1 MTHRILAS
9 SHRASFAALAA
20 FVSLALT
27 SAANAEEKGCI
38 ELRTTAETE
47 QQYVNEQGQKATHLA
62 PLGKV
67 VPGDQVVWTI
77 TAKNVCNKPADHIV
91 IDNAVPEHMK
101 LVADSAVGAG
111 TAITYSVDGK
121 QFGPAGTLSAKDAN
135 GTHTASQEEF
145 RHLRWT
151 YQAPFA
157 AGATAFVR
165 YRAVVE

>member
-9 SHRASFAALAA
+9 SHRGSLAA
-20 FVSLALT
+20 ILAFASLALT
-27 SAANAEEKGCI
+27 TAAHAEEKGCI
-38 ELRTTAETE
+38 ELKTTAETE
-47 QQYVNEQGQKATHLA
+47 QEYVNEQGQKTTRLA

-67 VPGDQVVWTI
+67 VPGDQVIWTI
-77 TAKNVCNKPADHIV
+77 TAKNICNKSADHIV

-111 TAITYSVDGK
+111 TVITYSVDGK
-121 QFGPAGTLSAKDAN
+121 QYGAAGSLNAT
-135 GTHTASQEEF
+135 QEEV

-157 AGATAFVR
+157 AGTTAFVR
-165 YRAVVE
+165 YRAVIE

>member
-1 MTHRILAS
+1 MTHRIFGPVSL
-9 SHRASFAALAA
+9 AALATFA
-20 FVSLALT
+20 SLVLSTA
-27 SAANAEEKGCI
+27 SHAAEKGCI
-38 ELRTTAETE
+38 ELQTTAEAE
-47 QQYVNEQGQKATHLA
+47 QEYTNDQGQKASRLA

-67 VPGDQVVWTI
+67 VPGDQVIWTI
-77 TAKNVCNKPADHIV
+77 TAKNVCDKPADHIV

-111 TAITYSVDGK
+111 TVITYSVDGK
-121 QFGPAGTLSAKDAN
+121 QFGPAGTLSVKDAN
-135 GTHTASQEEF
+135 GTHTATQEEL

>member
-1 MTHRILAS
+1 MTHRIFTQ
-9 SHRASFAALAA
+9 RASFVALAT
-20 FVSLALT
+20 FSSLLLT
-27 SAANAEEKGCI
+27 HAAHAEEKGCI
-38 ELRTTAETE
+38 ELKTTAETE
-47 QQYVNEQGQKATHLA
+47 QEYVNEQGQKATRLA

-67 VPGDQVVWTI
+67 VPGDQVIWTI

-91 IDNAVPEHMK
+91 IDNAVPEHMT
-101 LVADSAVGAG
+101 LVPDSAVGAG

-135 GTHTASQEEF
+135 GTHTAKQEEF
-145 RHLRWT
+145 RHVRWT

-157 AGATAFVR
+157 PSSTAFVR